1 MNESLWAPPRSLDW
15 PAEPVIT
22 SSQCYPV
29 GISSPSPLSL
39 RRLGPAGHVPPSPGP
54 YPDQREGLQ
63 SFIISLI
70 FLPFCFSHD
79 ISTVTRR
86 REGCFQEVLGLVI
99 KTHPGDSGSRPC
111 QLGGSRKCLSPGG
124 AVENRKNQEKRVG
137 LKTIHHR
144 LEMSQ

>member
-1 MNESLWAPPRSLDW
+1 MGAPSVSRLASRARHNLLPMLSFGDKLPLTSLSKA
-15 PAEPVIT
+15 
-22 SSQCYPV
+22 
-29 GISSPSPLSL
+29 
-39 RRLGPAGHVPPSPGP
+39 LGPCWPLPPSPGP

-63 SFIISLI
+63 SCIISHI

-111 QLGGSRKCLSPGG
+111 QLGGSRKCLSPRG

-137 LKTIHHR
+137 LKTIHHK